1 MQAARPSGGGRE
13 LDRRAFRED
22 EAQRHVPG
30 DATPDRARAKVAPP
44 VPGLGV
50 PLAWP
55 GVADGHV
62 DGRRDLLVQLVGLVP
77 AAVGVLAAVVAGR
90 VELQPHHLVG
100 EPFGMGGE
108 GLRPARE
115 GDEEGGRVTGVQDGL
130 PLVEQRIELN
140 GTILLRPAG
149 EPILHTGDAPAFFI
163 TLPRG
168 TQAFT
173 AHAEWLPD
181 QVMGLEFHPPGDYGG
196 ENANRSWDKAHQL
209 NQQVAPPIDMAIGHP
224 APGQWHPEPGDWW
237 CYLGPSTVGGGVSW
251 NMTLRFILPEGSA
264 VKLTPSS

>member
-1 MQAARPSGGGRE
+1 MTRPLPSPSLPAARAALALLLVTSLAFAGCAGGP
-13 LDRRAFRED
+13 A
-22 EAQRHVPG
+22 PG
-30 DATPDRARAKVAPP
+30 PGLPATDATPTTSPAPPSPEDRQGRPAPQWDDPAPP
-44 VPGLGV
+44 V
-50 PLAWP
+50 
-55 GVADGHV
+55 
-62 DGRRDLLVQLVGLVP
+62 
-77 AAVGVLAAVVAGR
+77 
-90 VELQPHHLVG
+90 
-100 EPFGMGGE
+100 
-108 GLRPARE
+108 
-115 GDEEGGRVTGVQDGL
+115 

-173 AHAEWLPD
+173 AHAEWFPD

-224 APGQWHPEPGDWW
+224 GPGQWHPEPGDWW